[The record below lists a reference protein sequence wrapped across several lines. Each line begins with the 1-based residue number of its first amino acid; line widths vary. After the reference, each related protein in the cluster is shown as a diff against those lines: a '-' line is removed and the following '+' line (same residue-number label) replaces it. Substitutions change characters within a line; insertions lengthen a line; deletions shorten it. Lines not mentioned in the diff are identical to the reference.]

1 MLLNTPDEA
10 ASMKAALLLV
20 VGLVGLV
27 QTLAP
32 RPVVR
37 AWTKVAYRD
46 AGDAEPREW
55 AYVAARAEGA
65 VLTLVSL
72 VGLFRVATAD
82 PDDGATGPT
91 DGSTGHTDGV
101 TGPDDR
107 TDE

>member
-1 MLLNTPDEA
+1 MR
-10 ASMKAALLLV
+10 AALLLV

-32 RPVVR
+32 RPVVL
-37 AWTKVAYRD
+37 AWTRVVYRD
-46 AGDAEPREW
+46 ASDAEPREW

-72 VGLFRVATAD
+72 VGLFRVATAESHPE
-82 PDDGATGPT
+82 PDTTLTDGATRT
-91 DGSTGHTDGV
+91 
-101 TGPDDR
+101 DDR

>member
-1 MLLNTPDEA
+1 
-10 ASMKAALLLV
+10 MKAALLLV

-37 AWTKVAYRD
+37 AWTRVVYRD

-72 VGLFRVATAD
+72 VGLYRVATAS
-82 PDDGATGPT
+82 DDAEASSTSDERS
-91 DGSTGHTDGV
+91 DG
-101 TGPDDR
+101 
-107 TDE
+107 

>member
-1 MLLNTPDEA
+1 MR
-10 ASMKAALLLV
+10 AALLLV

-37 AWTKVAYRD
+37 AWTRVVYRD
-46 AGDAEPREW
+46 VGDAEPREW

-72 VGLFRVATAD
+72 VGLFRLATAESD
-82 PDDGATGPT
+82 PEPDTAIDDGATGT
-91 DGSTGHTDGV
+91 DGRTG
-101 TGPDDR
+101 
-107 TDE
+107 E

>member
-1 MLLNTPDEA
+1 MQ
-10 ASMKAALLLV
+10 AALLLV

-32 RPVVR
+32 RPIVR
-37 AWTKVAYRD
+37 AWTRVAYRD

-55 AYVAARAEGA
+55 TYVAARAEGA

-82 PDDGATGPT
+82 ADGDRELAAA
-91 DGSTGHTDGV
+91 GSNQTEG
-101 TGPDDR
+101 
-107 TDE
+107 

>member
-1 MLLNTPDEA
+1 
-10 ASMKAALLLV
+10 MKAALLLV

-37 AWTKVAYRD
+37 AWTRVVYRD

-65 VLTLVSL
+65 VLALVSL
-72 VGLFRVATAD
+72 VGLYRVATESDDAEE
-82 PDDGATGPT
+82 PSATDDGSAA
-91 DGSTGHTDGV
+91 
-101 TGPDDR
+101 
-107 TDE
+107 

>member
-1 MLLNTPDEA
+1 MR
-10 ASMKAALLLV
+10 AALLLV

-37 AWTKVAYRD
+37 AWTRVAYRD

-55 AYVAARAEGA
+55 AYVAARVEGA

-72 VGLFRVATAD
+72 VGLFRLATAESD
-82 PDDGATGPT
+82 SELDRTSDDGATGP
-91 DGSTGHTDGV
+91 
-101 TGPDDR
+101 DDR
-107 TDE
+107 PDE